1 MNRKEFIKTTALTAA
16 GSILLPSFMSAPGK
30 MKPGLQMWS
39 VRNQLKEDFEGT
51 LEYVA
56 KVGYKHIEGYGLDT
70 NGMFP
75 GDISPTRYARM
86 ISDLGMELKATH
98 CSYTPADQ
106 AGKMI
111 DAAASTGMDYLIVPA
126 IPGSMRTTVE
136 KWKEVAE
143 NMNRIGEL
151 CKKSGLKFGYHNH
164 AFEFEKIDGLI
175 PQEILMESTEESLVF
190 FEADLFWVTIGGY
203 DPLTLLEKFPGRIRL
218 FHVKEATEDL
228 KETTIGAGIIDFE
241 TLFKAG
247 RRDVLEGYFVE
258 DERTDDPLGN
268 IKADYDFVSAQKY
281 MR

>member
-1 MNRKEFIKTTALTAA
+1 
-16 GSILLPSFMSAPGK
+16 
-30 MKPGLQMWS
+30 MKPGLQAWS

-75 GDISPTRYARM
+75 WNISPARYAGV

-98 CSYTPADQ
+98 CSYTVAGN

-111 DAAASTGMDYLIVPA
+111 DAAASTGMEYLIVPA
-126 IPGSMRTTVE
+126 IPESMRTTVG

-143 NMNRIGEL
+143 NLNRIGEL
-151 CKKSGLKFGYHNH
+151 CNETGLKFGYHNH
-164 AFEFEKIDGLI
+164 AFEFEKIDDLI
-175 PQEILMESTEESLVF
+175 PQEILMGSTEESLVF
-190 FEADLFWVTIGGY
+190 FEADLFWVTKGGY

-218 FHVKEATEDL
+218 FHVKEANEDL
-228 KETTIGAGIIDFE
+228 EETTIGAGIIDFE

-268 IKADYDFVSAQKY
+268 IKADYDFVSTRRY